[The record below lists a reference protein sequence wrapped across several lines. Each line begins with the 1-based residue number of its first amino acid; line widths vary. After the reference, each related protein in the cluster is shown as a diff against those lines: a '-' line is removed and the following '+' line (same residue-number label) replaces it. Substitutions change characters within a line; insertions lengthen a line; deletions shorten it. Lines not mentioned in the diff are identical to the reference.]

1 MPITARSS
9 TRVNADAGREGIKGL
24 RDEGIKLPRSRD
36 ALTRGFLI
44 LNFAPRLRD
53 TLTRGC
59 WMGKGLN
66 EVTIKISTPAI
77 YIVNTGLQSKC

>member
-1 MPITARSS
+1 MTTTARSS
-9 TRVNADAGREGIKGL
+9 TRVKAAMVRREGL
-24 RDEGIKLPRSRD
+24 RDEGIKG
-36 ALTRGFLI
+36 ATEGFWMF
-44 LNFAPRLRD
+44 NFAPRLRD